1 MFELLVTAESY
12 GERRGAA
19 YGIGSIIKG
28 LGVASIKQM
37 DINSRLKDMLNQ
49 KQKPLFKEGALL
61 CIEIFCRFEKKFFY
75 FYWVDDLILRVFIFF
90 GYFFTLFDK

>member
-1 MFELLVTAESY
+1 MLLTSAESY

-37 DINSRLKDMLNQ
+37 NINSRLKDMLAQ
-49 KQKPLFKEGALL
+49 KQKPLFREGALL
-61 CIEIFCRFEKKFFY
+61 CIEILCRFEKFFMILK
-75 FYWVDDLILRVFIFF
+75 LIYRLRGG
-90 GYFFTLFDK
+90 GYLTF